1 MACNFKFRQGTPP
14 ACAALSAYWLGL
26 MQEGVRDAK
35 DREGWLRLYKPS
47 GASEKQRVYENACF
61 TTTSVDQG
69 ALRTAYAP
77 LANRGF
83 QVRAPTKHPK
93 LNDKAISDLV
103 LYITKNRG
111 SGVLFTFAFSETV
124 LGYAFRHT
132 HTVAFWSEK
141 DAIYLFDAGDFTH
154 CGGAGYCPRVR
165 EVSAPATTCV
175 FGDLSLAFGLA
186 RRPGVPNASPPCFSR
201 SRRKTLLGRK
211 AH

>member
-141 DAIYLFDAGDFTH
+141 DAIYLFDADRGEFVGMSAEELVDREIVAMYRKHHNLKKDVGSADDFLDCH
-154 CGGAGYCPRVR
+154 FVHYRRLHP
-165 EVSAPATTCV
+165 
-175 FGDLSLAFGLA
+175 LS
-186 RRPGVPNASPPCFSR
+186 
-201 SRRKTLLGRK
+201 
-211 AH
+211 